1 MLVVAGSIDESVFA
15 MALRCQ
21 YLLNSNRISQQD
33 AVTSLRYAYQNGLTL
48 EDALEELRIG
58 STPGTQ

>member
-1 MLVVAGSIDESVFA
+1 